1 MAMEVVTGKRGEIH
15 VTSAQAQ
22 GLNAGIFG
30 TDAVVLNVADNL
42 EATVISN
49 NLIRVGA
56 GHLINQGVQSCINHG
71 EYEELAIT
79 SGTSSTSRIDLIC
92 AHYTKDGSTG
102 VEDVELV
109 VIAGTPVTTGTP
121 EAPSVTR
128 GNIINGALEDYC
140 PLHKVLIKGLNIE
153 SVELVP
159 PIAGI
164 NQIDEKLEEVEKS
177 IDDLAYVKIQGANEF
192 EYDESKINAKIESYT
207 YSKTQIDSKFANTV
221 HLTKI
226 PLPLFEGLNGYTLT
240 DDACNNCFY
249 ILDRRMII
257 FTLEFEA
264 KHIPKAYK
272 EIAKLNS
279 TTLALSKSL
288 ASPYKIMPKYPM
300 VLNGYGDYGDNTVT
314 PMVIPQYP
322 GTSDETA
329 VIATTSV
336 GSSASSDA
344 SAIWVTGFYFV
355 A

>member
-49 NLIRVGA
+49 NLVRVGA

-109 VIAGTPVTTGTP
+109 VVAGTPVTTGTP

-140 PLHKVLIKGLNIE
+140 PLHKVLIKGLNID
-153 SVELVP
+153 SVELIP

-164 NQIDEKLEEVEKS
+164 NQIDEKIEEVEKS
-177 IDDLAYVKIQGANEF
+177 LDDLAYVKIQGANEF
-192 EYDESKINAKIESYT
+192 EYNESKIEAKIRAYT
-207 YSKTQIDSKFANTV
+207 YSKSQIDVIASGGAKLGTV
-221 HLTKI
+221 LGNASDRGSRLLSYIKPVNPFDFQITECTFTMLHSSSNIGMVYLNLMFTPWQI
-226 PLPLFEGLNGYTLT
+226 PKTGYMSYQGTVCARIT
-240 DDACNNCFY
+240 DDN
-249 ILDRRMII
+249 
-257 FTLEFEA
+257 
-264 KHIPKAYK
+264 YK
-272 EIAKLNS
+272 
-279 TTLALSKSL
+279 
-288 ASPYKIMPKYPM
+288 PYTGA
-300 VLNGYGDYGDNTVT
+300 VLNVWGGGTANAHCMINPDGEIVLYSNAQPTDYF
-314 PMVIPQYP
+314 P
-322 GTSDETA
+322 
-329 VIATTSV
+329 
-336 GSSASSDA
+336 
-344 SAIWVTGFYFV
+344 IWVSGFYLYHKNV
-355 A
+355 